1 MTCEAVSGASERERE
16 SVDCVDNNL
25 LEAKKMKKI
34 PAFVLRT
41 RNNRKNMILM
51 MTTVDVVLCAYVG
64 RYSCC
69 CCISISMMY
78 VMYVM
83 YVIGWY
89 FNYYCF
95 TFLLYRRTII
105 IISYY
110 SLL

>member
-69 CCISISMMY
+69 CISISMMY

-105 IISYY
+105 IISRH
-110 SLL
+110 